1 MRLITDTF
9 VTVAPDS
16 PATSGVVPVSRGA
29 SPTVASIQYEL
40 LAQAPYTLTL
50 EDLMFATHVLR
61 EGLSESEASAHAD
74 AIRERLF
81 AKPYPC
87 MRASPL
93 PKRFGWGVHH
103 DREGR
108 IALHAVNSDEYRRF
122 AEGLVDGVEVVPA
135 MRSKRAPGRSIG
147 LVWD

>member
-9 VTVAPDS
+9 VTVAPDCS
-16 PATSGVVPVSRGA
+16 ASSGVVPIARGA
-29 SPTVASIQYEL
+29 TPTVASIHYEL
-40 LAQAPYTLTL
+40 LARAPYTMTL
-50 EDLMFATHVLR
+50 EDLMVATHVRR
-61 EGLSESEASAHAD
+61 EGLSESEASDLAE

-108 IALHAVNSDEYRRF
+108 IALVAVNSEGYRRF
-122 AEGLVDGVEVVPA
+122 AEGLVDGVEVVA
-135 MRSKRAPGRSIG
+135 ALRSKRAP
-147 LVWD
+147 